1 MSSATTFAAPIER
14 PGLDLRSVD
23 PSCAKT
29 RENNGKFRF
38 GSKDAARGVFSV
50 RNLGGRKELFE
61 GALECHLS
69 RGSHVRNEQS
79 RGKKGA
85 FHGGSLAP

>member
-50 RNLGGRKELFE
+50 RTSVAAKSSSR
-61 GALECHLS
+61 ALSNVTS
-69 RGSHVRNEQS
+69 RAEVTCATS
-79 RGKKGA
+79 RVAAKRA
-85 FHGGSLAP
+85 RFMAEA